1 MYIFSKISIS
11 HLKCAKA
18 GFDCISDHFVHSMD
32 DHLTPITKQYNMLK
46 IVYNLTGNSH
56 RSYVLRFHKKKNTS
70 VSKFCQKDGAAL
82 TGRKGGG
89 GGNDFS

>member
-1 MYIFSKISIS
+1 
-11 HLKCAKA
+11 
-18 GFDCISDHFVHSMD
+18 MD
-32 DHLTPITKQYNMLK
+32 DHLDPITKQYDMLK

-56 RSYVLRFHKKKNTS
+56 RSYVLRFHKKNTT

-82 TGRKGGG
+82 TGRRGGG